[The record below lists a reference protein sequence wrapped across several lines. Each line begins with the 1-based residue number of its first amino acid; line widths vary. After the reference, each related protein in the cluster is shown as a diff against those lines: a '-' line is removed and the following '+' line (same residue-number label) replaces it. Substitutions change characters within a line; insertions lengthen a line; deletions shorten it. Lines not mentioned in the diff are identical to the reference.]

1 MGPGR
6 SFSLRIG
13 GDSSSV
19 AGSGRTSGIS
29 DCLTGVDP
37 RDTPGVPPFPLD
49 KGKGRVDQIK
59 YPRGSEYLKSAV

>member
-29 DCLTGVDP
+29 DRLTGVDP
-37 RDTPGVPPFPLD
+37 RDAPGVPPFPLD